1 MRRYKKIMLCGGIIL
16 FCLSEGIGLSWGQE
30 SEGATQ
36 SSFWDNS
43 TTLALLAWAGTIA
56 SGIGL
61 IASVCAAV
69 KAKNSEKA
77 AIAARNSTLNIVHN
91 FKDAKLSGKIKALIE
106 RIKHIET
113 LIENENKSL
122 LLYIIDE
129 MSLDLSEIKSEISIS
144 DEEILSNLMEVRGIF
159 QDSRESIQ
167 RGNLTSDDLRRLS
180 KNLGDAKIL
189 LTEISS
195 NIQRIVEE
203 NVNE

>member
-1 MRRYKKIMLCGGIIL
+1 MLCGGIIL
-16 FCLSEGIGLSWGQE
+16 FCLSVGIGLSWGQE
-30 SEGATQ
+30 SEGVTQ
-36 SSFWDNS
+36 SSFWENS

-113 LIENENKSL
+113 LIENKNKSL

-129 MSLDLSEIKSEISIS
+129 MLLDLSEIKSEISIS

-159 QDSRESIQ
+159 LDSRESIQ
-167 RGNLTSDDLRRLS
+167 RENLTSDDLRRLS

>member
-30 SEGATQ
+30 SEGVTQ
-36 SSFWDNS
+36 SSFWENS
-43 TTLALLAWAGTIA
+43 TTLAWLTWTGTIA

-61 IASVCAAV
+61 IASICAAV

-77 AIAARNSTLNIVHN
+77 AIAAKNSTLNIVHN
-91 FKDAKLSGKIKALIE
+91 FNDARLSGKIKASIE

-113 LIENENKSL
+113 LIKNENKSL

-129 MSLDLSEIKSEISIS
+129 MLLDLSEIKSDIRIS

-167 RGNLTSDDLRRLS
+167 CRSLTVDDRRMLS
-180 KNLGDAKIL
+180 KNFGDAKIL
-189 LTEISS
+189 LTEIAS
-195 NIQRIVEE
+195 NIKKIVEE
-203 NVNE
+203 NVND